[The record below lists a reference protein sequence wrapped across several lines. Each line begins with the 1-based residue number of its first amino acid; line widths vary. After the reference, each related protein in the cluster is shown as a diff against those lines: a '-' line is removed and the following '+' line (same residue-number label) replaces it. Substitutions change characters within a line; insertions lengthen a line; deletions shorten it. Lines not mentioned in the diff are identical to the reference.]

1 MFVRGESPS
10 VPGREVLQQL
20 NPRST
25 GTSQRR
31 NAQMSA
37 KYVIQMFLL
46 GSVVFALTGDT
57 HSEQVVIELDAGVG
71 VPHHDCSV
79 IDSEEQLVGRAVPLL
94 WALVRGELQHLDR
107 MPIR

>member
-1 MFVRGESPS
+1 MDDIVS
-10 VPGREVLQQL
+10 VLVHRERPAVAGCKIFQEL

-25 GTSQRR
+25 GTSQRC

-71 VPHHDCSV
+71 VPNHDCSV
-79 IDSEEQLVGRAVPLL
+79 IDAEEQLVGRAVPLL
-94 WALVRGELQHLDR
+94 
-107 MPIR
+107 